1 MRHVLSVTSE
11 CVPLVKTG
19 GLADVAGALPGAL
32 MAEGWEMRTVLPG
45 YPVVMDA
52 LGKTKSVLTFDTLF
66 GGPAKVLQA
75 RATGLK
81 LYVLDA
87 PHLFKRDGGPYND
100 AAGRDWPDNP
110 QRFAALCLAGARI
123 AAEGAGA
130 WTPEVVHA
138 HDWQAGLTPYYLHRD
153 GTGVA
158 SVMTIHNIAFHGLA
172 PAALM
177 DQLGL
182 DRADYTEAGFEYWDG
197 ISALKAG
204 LNFATK
210 LTTVSPSYAR
220 ELMTPEF
227 GMGLDGVLRQRAD
240 DLSGILN
247 GIDTEVWNPA
257 SDPNVP
263 AYKSPPGKRRAKA
276 ALRKAFGLGEADGP
290 LCVVVSRL
298 SDQKGLDLLLD
309 ALPALVDRGG
319 QLALLGSGDPTLEG
333 RFRAADHGHPSV
345 AVRIGYDEALSHLM
359 IAGADAIVVPS
370 RFEPCGLTQLY
381 GLRYGT
387 VPIVAY
393 TGGLIDTVIDAT
405 PMALRTG
412 VATGFHVHPATSDAL
427 ARALMRATDF
437 YKQGDIWRML
447 QRNGMKMP
455 VGWERSAADYA
466 ALYDEIAPPP

>member
-75 RATGLK
+75 RAAGLK

-158 SVMTIHNIAFHGLA
+158 SVMTIH
-172 PAALM
+172 
-177 DQLGL
+177 
-182 DRADYTEAGFEYWDG
+182 
-197 ISALKAG
+197 
-204 LNFATK
+204 
-210 LTTVSPSYAR
+210 
-220 ELMTPEF
+220 
-227 GMGLDGVLRQRAD
+227 
-240 DLSGILN
+240 
-247 GIDTEVWNPA
+247 
-257 SDPNVP
+257 
-263 AYKSPPGKRRAKA
+263 
-276 ALRKAFGLGEADGP
+276 
-290 LCVVVSRL
+290 
-298 SDQKGLDLLLD
+298 
-309 ALPALVDRGG
+309 
-319 QLALLGSGDPTLEG
+319 
-333 RFRAADHGHPSV
+333 
-345 AVRIGYDEALSHLM
+345 
-359 IAGADAIVVPS
+359 
-370 RFEPCGLTQLY
+370 
-381 GLRYGT
+381 
-387 VPIVAY
+387 
-393 TGGLIDTVIDAT
+393 
-405 PMALRTG
+405 
-412 VATGFHVHPATSDAL
+412 
-427 ARALMRATDF
+427 
-437 YKQGDIWRML
+437 
-447 QRNGMKMP
+447 
-455 VGWERSAADYA
+455 
-466 ALYDEIAPPP
+466 